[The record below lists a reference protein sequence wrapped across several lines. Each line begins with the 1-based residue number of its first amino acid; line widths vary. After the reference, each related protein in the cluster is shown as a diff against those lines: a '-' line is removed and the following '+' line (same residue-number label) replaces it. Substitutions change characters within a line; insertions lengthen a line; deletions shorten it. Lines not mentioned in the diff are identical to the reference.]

1 MKTSTE
7 TIIPKGAS
15 MLRVEDE
22 NLITGRGRYT
32 DNNKPTGMVH
42 LHLVRSHHA
51 HAKILS
57 IDCTKALGMP
67 GVLAVY
73 TVEDLIRDGVNPYPV
88 PEPPGDFAPKHVVEA
103 GYRRED
109 GSPMEAPIWYA
120 LAKGEVRYVGESVSA
135 VLAETGAQAVDAAEM
150 VEVEYEP
157 LPAVGTIEQ
166 AASPDAPQIWKGA
179 PGNVLIRMELG
190 DQDKTEKAFSQSAHV
205 TRLELTNNRLVGNT
219 MEPRASVCE
228 RDPQTGR
235 FTLRAGH
242 QSPTGLQASLV
253 GIFNWDAKKLRVVV
267 GHLGGGFGIRAET
280 YPEEILTVYAA
291 SKQDRPVKWCA
302 SRTEDFVGT
311 VHGRDQINSAELACD
326 AQGRIQALRINTLG
340 NTGAYPTGA
349 GACIPLVVGTKIVTS
364 LYHVPTFHYDA
375 RMYLTNT
382 MPMGAYR
389 GAGRPEMIYLIERLV
404 QKTAEEMG
412 IDPIEFRRRN
422 FIPAQSMPYTTAI
435 GEVYDSGRFSDVL
448 DSALD
453 ASDWNGYEQRRQDS
467 EQRGMLRGR
476 GVSCYIEWTGGVWF
490 EEVTTVAQSD
500 GSVVLYTGTQNMG
513 QGLQTAFTQI
523 LSEQLG
529 LPASKIQVIQGDT
542 DLVKGVGSFG
552 SRSLY
557 IGGSAV
563 VEGAEK
569 FVEEGKRLAAD
580 ALEAAVEDI
589 LYEKGRF
596 SVVGTNVGID
606 LFDLAAQ
613 QPDEQ
618 FSVYSKTSLV
628 NENGVGYPSWPNGC
642 QVAEVE
648 IDPETGTVR
657 LDRLTS
663 VDDVGNAVNPMLVE
677 GQVHGGIVQSIGQAI
692 LEEAHYDEAGQL
704 LTSSFM
710 DYAMPRA
717 DDLPSFNC
725 GLFKGAP
732 CRTNPLGS
740 KGVGELGTVG
750 ATPALVN
757 AVMDALHGR
766 DVTSLEMPLK
776 PQKIWEVLQT

>member
-1 MKTSTE
+1 MKISTE
-7 TIIPKGAS
+7 TIIPKGHS
-15 MLRVEDE
+15 MSRVEDQD
-22 NLITGRGRYT
+22 LITGRGRYT
-32 DNNKPTGMVH
+32 DNNKLARMVH

-51 HAKILS
+51 HARIIS
-57 IDCTKALGMP
+57 IDSSKALEMP

-73 TVEDLIRDGVNPYPV
+73 TVDDLIRDGVNPYPV
-88 PEPPGDFAPKHVVEA
+88 PGPPDFSPKDIVEA

-109 GSPMEAPIWYA
+109 GSPMQAPIWYA
-120 LAKGEVRYVGESVSA
+120 LAKDEVRYVGEPVVA
-135 VLAETGAQAVDAAEM
+135 VLAETVAQAVDAAEM
-150 VEVEYEP
+150 VEVNYET

-190 DQDKTEKAFSQSAHV
+190 DQDKTEKALSQSAHV
-205 TRLELTNNRLVGNT
+205 TRLELKNNRLVGNAL
-219 MEPRASVCE
+219 EPRASVCE

-235 FTLRAGH
+235 FTLYAGH
-242 QSPTGLQASLV
+242 QSPTGLRESLAKN
-253 GIFNWDAKKLRVVV
+253 IFNWDLKQLRVVV

-291 SKQDRPVKWCA
+291 SKQNRPVKWCA

-326 AQGRIQALRINTLG
+326 AQGRIQALKIDTLG
-340 NTGAYPTGA
+340 NAGAYPTG
-349 GACIPLVVGTKIVTS
+349 GVCIPLVVGTKITTS
-364 LYHVPTFHYDA
+364 LYHVPTFYYDA

-389 GAGRPEMIYLIERLV
+389 GAGRPEMIYLIERLI

-422 FIPAQSMPYTTAI
+422 FISPQSMPYTTAI

-448 DSALD
+448 DSVLE
-453 ASDWNGYEQRRQDS
+453 SSGWNSYEQRRQGS

-476 GVSCYIEWTGGVWF
+476 GISCYIEWTGAVWF
-490 EEVTTVAQSD
+490 EEVTTAAQSD
-500 GSVVLYTGTQNMG
+500 GSVTLYTGTQNMG

-529 LPASKIQVIQGDT
+529 LPASKIQVVQGDT

-569 FVEEGKRLAAD
+569 FVEEGKRLAAN
-580 ALEAAVEDI
+580 ALEAAIEDI
-589 LYEKGRF
+589 LYEQGCF

-618 FSVYSKTSLV
+618 FSVYSKTNLV

-677 GQVHGGIVQSIGQAI
+677 GQVHGGIVQSVGQAI
-692 LEEAHYDEAGQL
+692 LEEAHYDEEGQL

-725 GLFKGAP
+725 GLFKDAP
-732 CRTNPLGS
+732 CLTNPLGS

-750 ATPALVN
+750 ATPAIVN
-757 AVMDALHGR
+757 AVMDALRGR
-766 DVTSLEMPLK
+766 NVTGLEMPLK
-776 PQKIWEVLQT
+776 PEKIWKVLQT